1 VLACTRY
8 VESQLFEIKGVD
20 WRVMLVAVA
29 ALVLASI
36 VAGLIPA
43 RRAATT
49 DPARTLM
56 VE

>member
-1 VLACTRY
+1 
-8 VESQLFEIKGVD
+8 
-20 WRVMLVAVA
+20 
-29 ALVLASI
+29 VLASI